1 MQNPLS
7 QVFHVWESI
16 YAEDISHLC
25 TMYLQ
30 DVCRSTVCHR
40 RPEIIPKCHSVGN
53 QLDKFGSIHIM
64 KFYAAI
70 KKRENIH
77 TVEYYQQFKKKQTA
91 ATTHERS
98 QIQRNAY

>member
-1 MQNPLS
+1 
-7 QVFHVWESI
+7 
-16 YAEDISHLC
+16 
-25 TMYLQ
+25 
-30 DVCRSTVCHR
+30 
-40 RPEIIPKCHSVGN
+40 
-53 QLDKFGSIHIM
+53 M